1 MRRNKYGATKVVKDG
16 HTFASKA
23 EARRYDEL
31 KLLERAKEIWGLAV
45 HPARYPLIVN
55 GITVGHYTPDF
66 EYCRNGAYGQF
77 ELVTE
82 DVKGRAAR
90 DWPLRKKV
98 FQACYKRE
106 VTEIRSQKKQ
116 RVRRAA

>member
-16 HTFASKA
+16 HIFASKA
-23 EARRYDEL
+23 EAKRYDEL
-31 KLLERAKEIWGLAV
+31 RLLERAKQIWALAV

-55 GITVGHYTPDF
+55 GVTVGHYTPDF
-66 EYCRNGAYGQF
+66 EYCRNDAQGEF

-82 DVKGRAAR
+82 DVKGTHAR

-98 FQACYKRE
+98 FQACYKRQ
-106 VTEIRSQKKQ
+106 VTEIRSQKK
-116 RVRRAA
+116 RRARRVA